1 MSESLT
7 GSMPA
12 PWTTP
17 VAAAEANEGGDDT
30 VNSSSNTNP
39 DSLASMASAVDT
51 GANADA
57 EPALDATESVTATE
71 QGAPEPELA
80 PSSTAAATEPATD
93 AVDSQAMDSQAVDS
107 PAPEHEQVARD
118 PVVADPVVPDPV
130 IAERITIPASSH
142 SDDSTATGGEWDLL
156 TAKVS
161 AWWESNDMGTQINNL
176 RQPLRVVASLI
187 AVILVLKV
195 YAGVLAAIG
204 SIPLAPRL
212 LELVGVIWV
221 ARFAATRMVRSSDRR
236 VVLDGLRQRW
246 SQFSGKN

>member
-30 VNSSSNTNP
+30 VNSSSNTNH

-51 GANADA
+51 GDNADA
-57 EPALDATESVTATE
+57 EPAPDATESVTAAE

-93 AVDSQAMDSQAVDS
+93 AMDSQAMDS
-107 PAPEHEQVARD
+107 PAPQHEQVASD
-118 PVVADPVVPDPV
+118 PVVADPVVTDPV

-176 RQPLRVVASLI
+176 RQPLRVVATLI